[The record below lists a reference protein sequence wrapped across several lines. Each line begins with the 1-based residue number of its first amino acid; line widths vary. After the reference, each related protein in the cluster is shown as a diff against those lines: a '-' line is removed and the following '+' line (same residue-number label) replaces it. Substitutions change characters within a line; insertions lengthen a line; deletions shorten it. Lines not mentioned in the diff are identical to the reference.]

1 MTRGLTAVHLVW
13 TVIETWAIGY
23 VVLAIVAPDALR

>member
-1 MTRGLTAVHLVW
+1 MTRGFTVVHLVW
-13 TVIETWAIGY
+13 AVIATWAIGY